1 MASRKPNKEKKP
13 TLTSGDT
20 DVPSPQNKPV
30 AHWSAEN
37 KKLFIDLTLICK
49 IGNIPGKGFKPEG
62 WKNII
67 NGFKEKA
74 DLTYIRAN
82 SRTRMKS

>member
-30 AHWSAEN
+30 AHWSARTKN
-37 KKLFIDLTLICK
+37 YSLIL
-49 IGNIPGKGFKPEG
+49 P
-62 WKNII
+62 
-67 NGFKEKA
+67 
-74 DLTYIRAN
+74 LSVR
-82 SRTRMKS
+82 